1 MSAEVYDFRSD
12 NVGGVAPEL
21 LEALLAANCGTAAPY
36 GDDDV
41 TRAMTARFRHVFEH
55 DGLLAFPLATGT
67 GANAVALAGLANPY
81 GAIYCHETAHIN
93 VYECGAPELFT
104 GAKLVGLTGDG
115 YKLQA
120 AALDAALALAGRG
133 NATRVQPFALN
144 LTQPTD
150 FGTLYSI
157 DELRRLSEIAHRH
170 GLFVHLDGARFANAI
185 AALGC
190 SPAEMTWRAGIDV
203 VSFGAT
209 KNGAMNAE
217 AVLVFDPAVAAR
229 VPFLMKRGGQV
240 VSKARFLSAQLD
252 RYLADGLWLERARRS
267 NANAALLAR
276 RLQAIRGVELIGKV
290 EINMLFARLPD
301 AAVAALDCGPFR
313 YYKLGLDQRFVC
325 RHDQEPAGMDL
336 LVTTIE
342 RALA

>member
-21 LEALLAANCGTAAPY
+21 LEALLAANRGTAAPY
-36 GDDDV
+36 GDDDC
-41 TRAMTARFRHVFEH
+41 THAMTARFRHAFEH
-55 DGLLAFPLATGT
+55 DGLAAFPLATGT

-104 GAKLVGLTGDG
+104 GAKLVGLAGDG
-115 YKLQA
+115 YKLHA

-157 DELRRLSEIAHRH
+157 DELRHLSEVAHRH
-170 GLFVHLDGARFANAI
+170 GLLVHLDGARFANAI

-240 VSKARFLSAQLD
+240 VSKARFLSAQLE
-252 RYLADGLWLERARRS
+252 RYLADDRWLERARRVQCQCGP
-267 NANAALLAR
+267 ARPAVAGHPGRRTERQGRDQHAVCTAAR
-276 RLQAIRGVELIGKV
+276 RGSRCARSRPVPVLQAR
-290 EINMLFARLPD
+290 P
-301 AAVAALDCGPFR
+301 
-313 YYKLGLDQRFVC
+313 
-325 RHDQEPAGMDL
+325 
-336 LVTTIE
+336 
-342 RALA
+342 